1 MSFASPVD
9 LAAPLALAMVLA
21 ALALSLL
28 RLSLGPT
35 LPDRVVALDTIVA
48 LIVGFVAAWVVLTGE
63 SVFIDAVIVLVM
75 VAFLATVAIA
85 RALERGT
92 R

>member
-1 MSFASPVD
+1 MNPASPVD
-9 LAAPLALAMVLA
+9 IAAPLSLGMVLL
-21 ALALSLL
+21 ALALSLV
-28 RLSLGPT
+28 RFALGPS

>member
-1 MSFASPVD
+1 MSFASPID
-9 LAAPLALAMVLA
+9 IAAPLSLAMVLV

-35 LPDRVVALDTIVA
+35 LPDRVVALDTIMS

-63 SVFIDAVIVLVM
+63 VVFIDAVMVLAM

-92 R
+92 S